1 MWVSFGF
8 GRALRRERLGN
19 PPIGNFQLRAAFWRT
34 SCSTRYVT
42 NPSEA
47 AVLPFTKRP
56 ARRNNETSHSI
67 HTGEIEVLKGS
78 AGSAGA
84 KSVRPMPMPAP
95 LSERPRVF
103 ARSSSDEDRTLL
115 MSTKTKSSPPP
126 AAPSRDKGPPT
137 PTSVRPMP
145 APSLKGLMRQR
156 QDDDERTVL
165 RPSAPPAASRG
176 ANAVASAPRVSP
188 AMLPTP
194 YMPFKP
200 PSMPP
205 PMPAK
210 PAAITGTVA
219 APRSAKHDSD
229 ARLDVPAAV
238 ITTRTRILRPKPTAS
253 WAAAL
258 VALGVFTGL
267 VTAVVARGD
276 ADSLID
282 ATASLVDPSQ
292 PQHLAA
298 AGQPSAPTTTP
309 IIAAANAC
317 GAEAP
322 ASTVQVSGIMVSN
335 TPPVAVKAEPVAAIA
350 PVAAL
355 PPADTAKRPEPP
367 KPPPIAWAAP
377 PRPAPQ
383 PVAAAPAPRPQAPA
397 PQQVA
402 AARPAPKP
410 AAPAPAAAPAPKS
423 AGSEMESA
431 TAADALAKAQLEASL
446 R

>member
-1 MWVSFGF
+1 M
-8 GRALRRERLGN
+8 
-19 PPIGNFQLRAAFWRT
+19 
-34 SCSTRYVT
+34 
-42 NPSEA
+42 
-47 AVLPFTKRP
+47 LPFTKRP
-56 ARRNNETSHSI
+56 ARRNQETSHSI

-84 KSVRPMPMPAP
+84 KSVRPMPQTD
-95 LSERPRVF
+95 RPRVF

-126 AAPSRDKGPPT
+126 SVAPSRGNGPPT

-156 QDDDERTVL
+156 PDDERTVL
-165 RPSAPPAASRG
+165 RPSAPPPAGAA
-176 ANAVASAPRVSP
+176 AATAQRVSP

-205 PMPAK
+205 PMPPK

-229 ARLDVPAAV
+229 PRMEIPAAV

-292 PQHLAA
+292 PQHLTS

-317 GAEAP
+317 GAESP
-322 ASTVQVSGIMVSN
+322 ASTVQVSGITVGN
-335 TPPVAVKAEPVAAIA
+335 PPPVAAKAEPVAAAA

-383 PVAAAPAPRPQAPA
+383 PMAAAPAPRPQAPA
-397 PQQVA
+397 YTPPAPQPQQVA

-410 AAPAPAAAPAPKS
+410 AAPAAAAAPAPK
-423 AGSEMESA
+423 AGGSEMESA